1 MPEWNMNQ
9 EFKLKKIDKIRNYF
23 SEEINQNELMSKKN
37 KKFVEFWII
46 LITRLL
52 QFLQLLDVFQFLP
65 FAFSVVSPIGI
76 ASSTIELTIC
86 VMVAGNKKY
95 ESIIK
100 KKRKKHDQIAL
111 LAKSKLNNIKALI
124 SKALTDSCIS
134 HDEFVLINNALKEFY
149 DKKEKR
155 KNSNDK

>member
-65 FAFSVVSPIGI
+65 FAFLVVSPIGI
-76 ASSTIELTIC
+76 ASSTIEL
-86 VMVAGNKKY
+86 
-95 ESIIK
+95 
-100 KKRKKHDQIAL
+100 
-111 LAKSKLNNIKALI
+111 KS
-124 SKALTDSCIS
+124 
-134 HDEFVLINNALKEFY
+134 V
-149 DKKEKR
+149 
-155 KNSNDK
+155 